1 MVVEQKLLADF
12 ECPALL
18 AVGLEVLMV
27 PMYYIR
33 VPELFSNSPEHRL
46 EDALDAFQEIGESKE
61 LVAALC
67 CTIASIA
74 FFNFC
79 GISVTKYMSA
89 TTRMV
94 LDSIRTIVI
103 WAVSIP
109 LFHSSF
115 IPLQVFR
122 PFWL

>member
-1 MVVEQKLLADF
+1 
-12 ECPALL
+12 
-18 AVGLEVLMV
+18 MV

-33 VPELFSNSPEHRL
+33 VPELFSSSPEHRL
-46 EDALDAFQEIGESKE
+46 EDALDAFQEIGESGE
-61 LVAALC
+61 LAAALC

-115 IPLQVFR
+115 IPLQGIGTSSMNTLNSLRNVCVYR
-122 PFWL
+122 NTEAHCVLL